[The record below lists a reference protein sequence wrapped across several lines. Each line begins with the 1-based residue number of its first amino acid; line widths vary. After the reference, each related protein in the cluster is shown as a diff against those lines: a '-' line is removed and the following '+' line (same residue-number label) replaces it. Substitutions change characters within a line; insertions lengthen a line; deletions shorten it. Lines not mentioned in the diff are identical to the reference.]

1 MGMALGE
8 GGIQSHIAGLTGGLT
23 KRGHSVRVVRSS
35 TLPPMLAALRYTT
48 RLAGRLDIVH
58 VQGLGDLPSLAAGY
72 IAGTSFAGGSV
83 VTAHG
88 SGDSYWNKGRLNYV
102 ARRELVQR
110 FDTLIS
116 VSGYLERR
124 LTQILGDSPPRR
136 VIYSGVDTEL
146 FAPGADPTRAKGSF
160 GLEGKFVL
168 LCVGRLSPEKG
179 VSTLVN
185 SLPAIRRGIPN
196 TKVLVCGRGSE
207 ESELKAQAQRL
218 DVGDMID
225 FRGPVPQP
233 KLPPYYDAADLVVVP
248 SNKEAFPIVNL
259 EAMSMAKAVVASD
272 VGGIPEVV
280 KHNETGLLVPP
291 SDPPSLA
298 DAVLRV
304 HGDPGLRERLGTN
317 GRRLVEER
325 FTWDAIAGEVE
336 KAYLEIL
343 R

>member
-1 MGMALGE
+1 MGMTLGE
-8 GGIQSHIAGLTGGLT
+8 GGIQSHIAGLTRGLT
-23 KRGHSVRVVRSS
+23 QRGHSVRVVRSS

-58 VQGLGDLPSLAAGY
+58 VQGLGDLPSLAAGF
-72 IAGTSFAGGSV
+72 IAGTSFARGSV

-88 SGDSYWNKGRLNYV
+88 SGDSYWNKGRLDYA
-102 ARRELVQR
+102 ARRDLVRR
-110 FDTLIS
+110 FDMLIS

-124 LTQILGDSPPRR
+124 LARVLGNSPPRR
-136 VIYSGVDTEL
+136 VIYSGVDTRL
-146 FAPGADPTRAKGSF
+146 FTPGANPTGAKGRF

-179 VSTLVN
+179 VSTLVS
-185 SLPAIRRGIPN
+185 SLPTIRREIPN
-196 TKVLVCGRGSE
+196 ARVLVCGRGSA

-218 DVGDMID
+218 NVGDMID
-225 FRGPVPQP
+225 FRGPVPQA

-248 SNKEAFPIVNL
+248 SHKEAFPIVNL
-259 EAMSMAKAVVASD
+259 EAMSMAKAVVASE
-272 VGGIPEVV
+272 VGGVPEVV
-280 KHNETGLLVPP
+280 KNNETGLLVPP
-291 SDPPSLA
+291 SDPSSLA
-298 DAVLRV
+298 AAVFRV
-304 HGDPGLRERLGTN
+304 HGDPGLRMRLGTN

-336 KAYLEIL
+336 KAYLETL